1 MATTPNKMEVIKGDI
16 TKIIVDAI
24 VNAANTS
31 LLGGGGVDGAI
42 HRAGGVAIL
51 NECKK
56 IVTRQGGCKAGE
68 AVITTAGN
76 LPAKFVIHTVGP
88 VWNGGEKNERQKL
101 EDCYRNS
108 LQLAEDNNCTSI
120 AFPGIS
126 TGVYR
131 FPKKEAAKIAVNTV
145 YKFLSQPGKI
155 DTVIFACFDDE
166 YYTLISQQITNCY
179 ED

>member
-1 MATTPNKMEVIKGDI
+1 MSATLNKIEVIKGDI
-16 TKIIVDAI
+16 TKINVDAV

-51 NECKK
+51 NECKI
-56 IVTRQGGCKAGE
+56 IVGLQGGCKTGE

-76 LPAKFVIHTVGP
+76 LSAKFVIHTVGP
-88 VWNGGEKNERQKL
+88 VWNGGENYEAQKL

-108 LQLAEDNNCTSI
+108 LQLAEDNDCRTI

-131 FPKKEAAKIAVNTV
+131 FPKKEAAKIAVSTV
-145 YKFLSQPGKI
+145 YKFLSQPGSI
-155 DTVIFACFDDE
+155 DKVIFVCFDNE
-166 YYTLISQQITNCY
+166 YFTLIGLQMNNMQ
-179 ED
+179 